1 MKTKILRKLNSL
13 VLAFAVLF
21 TTVLSASAPAEAAVV
36 KGSEKAVKGA
46 SENLAKKSGTAAAG
60 EEIQVPFA
68 VEQTGTI
75 EISVWVNKPVSTQ
88 TALYTGD
95 RKLVENINN
104 PETFPAD
111 AYYDHTAEYDKN
123 PYGRSETWKSLPPG
137 NYIQVYT
144 FAEPVTYEIYITR
157 PDVPELNRDKTT
169 ITMGFTQKLSVSGG
183 KVDKWSS
190 SNKKIASVDQKGKV
204 TAKKKGKAT
213 ITATLTDG
221 KTLTCVVTV
230 KENKY
235 TDEKLTSSSVASDKY
250 GRRAY
255 SAYFDKKGNLVVKVI
270 IVNGGT
276 GIITGI
282 PDFKVTVYDQNG
294 KKAGSYKKKLF
305 KVHVGNY
312 GEKTYT
318 VTIKK
323 SSKLSA
329 KKVDLRNSIIRT
341 EGGTATVY

>member
-1 MKTKILRKLNSL
+1 MKTKILRKFSSL

-21 TTVLSASAPAEAAVV
+21 TTVMAAAPADAAVV
-36 KGSEKAVKGA
+36 RAPGKTVKGESATLA
-46 SENLAKKSGTAAAG
+46 SKSGTASAG
-60 EEIQVPFA
+60 EEVQVPFA
-68 VEQTGTI
+68 VEQKGKVQI
-75 EISVWVNKPVSTQ
+75 AVWVNKPVSTQ

-95 RKLVENINN
+95 RKLVEDKNN

-111 AYYDHTAEYDKN
+111 AYYDRTDKYAEN
-123 PYGRSETWKSLPPG
+123 PYVRSETWSTLQPG

-144 FAEPVTYEIYITR
+144 FAEPVTYEVYVTQ
-157 PDVPELNRDKTT
+157 PDVPELNRDKTV
-169 ITMGFTQKLSVSGG
+169 ITKGFTQKLSVSGG
-183 KVDKWSS
+183 KVEKWSS
-190 SNKKIASVDQKGKV
+190 DNKKIASVDQKGKV
-204 TAKKKGKAT
+204 TAKKKGKAA
-213 ITATLTDG
+213 ITATLTNG
-221 KTLTCVVTV
+221 NTLTCVVTV
-230 KENKY
+230 KENRY

-250 GRRAY
+250 GRKAY

-312 GEKTYT
+312 GEKTYKI
-318 VTIKK
+318 TIKK

-329 KKVDLRNSIIRT
+329 QKVDLRNSIIKT